1 MFQQLDVHNNVNQSG
16 LGFGLT
22 ISKMLAEEL
31 GGTLEISNNK
41 DNPEHKQL
49 IQAFTNIQEKS
60 LFES

>member
-1 MFQQLDVHNNVNQSG
+1 
-16 LGFGLT
+16 
-22 ISKMLAEEL
+22 MLAEEL